1 MGGTHRRLDM
11 LAQAL
16 GAVSDS
22 LAVLLL
28 VRTES
33 RYTESERCQ
42 YETYLSA
49 RWGARISL
57 TLASV
62 REPPGFD
69 NRWKDLAAGI
79 FRFDRTF
86 RFRQL
91 DNPQASAAVA
101 SAFAERPQIVLL
113 HRLEAM
119 SVFLRLQKNASAG
132 THVFFDLDDVEHVS
146 TFRRLLREPSW
157 PAERFQIL
165 QVPAIMAGERRAIKR
180 ANVTFVCSQK
190 DKKYLETMFGKGRIH
205 VVPNPA
211 AVSETPMPQTSE
223 RVVMY
228 VGVFEYPPNVHAAD
242 RLVRSVW
249 PRVRA
254 AVPDAKLLIVGKHP
268 EKIPA
273 FSSSGADGS
282 VSFTGFVDDIAACY
296 AKTRVV
302 CCPIRAGA
310 GTRVKI
316 IEAAAFARPVVSTPL
331 GAEGLEFR
339 DSTEIV
345 LRERDEDLAA
355 ACAELLVDEERARRI
370 GLAAWERARAVYD
383 RAAVFRMLQEL
394 FRPHA

>member
-1 MGGTHRRLDM
+1 MGGIHRRLDM
-11 LAQAL
+11 LAEAL

-33 RYTESERCQ
+33 RYTEDERRQ

-49 RWGARISL
+49 RWGTRISL

-62 REPPGFD
+62 REPPGFE
-69 NRWKDLAAGI
+69 NRWKGI
-79 FRFDRTF
+79 AEGVFRFDRNY

-91 DNPQASAAVA
+91 DNPQATAAVA
-101 SAFAERPQIVLL
+101 SAFAERPRIVLV

-119 SVFLRLQKNASAG
+119 SVLLRLPKSASAG
-132 THVFFDLDDVEHVS
+132 TRVFFDLDDVEHIS
-146 TFRRLLREPSW
+146 AFRRLLREPSW

-180 ANVTFVCSQK
+180 ADLTFVCSQK
-190 DKKYLETMFGKGRIH
+190 DKRYLETMFGKGRIH

-211 AVSETPMPQTSE
+211 AVSDTPMPHTSDP
-223 RVVMY
+223 VVMY
-228 VGVFEYPPNVHAAD
+228 VGVFEYPPNVRAAD
-242 RLVRSVW
+242 RLVKSVW

-254 AVPDAKLLIVGKHP
+254 AVPDAKLFIVGKHP

-296 AKTRVV
+296 AKARVV
-302 CCPIRAGA
+302 CCPIRVGA

-339 DSTEIV
+339 DNTEIV
-345 LRERDEDLAA
+345 LRERDEDLAE
-355 ACAELLVDEERARRI
+355 ACAECWSMMNA
-370 GLAAWERARAVYD
+370 LALYTTEPR
-383 RAAVFRMLQEL
+383 
-394 FRPHA
+394 